1 MHVREREE
9 SGISSLRTESLTL
22 LIILRCEVCEC
33 VYEGRET
40 KNSSLD
46 MCSVRCISLPV
57 SGWVDRWVC

>member
-9 SGISSLRTESLTL
+9 SGIFNLRTESLTL
-22 LIILRCEVCEC
+22 LIILRWEVCER

-46 MCSVRCISLPV
+46 MCNGEMHISTCIRLGKQV
-57 SGWVDRWVC
+57 GM